1 MSDDGRPDHYDRPA
15 IPKPRPVP
23 TPLTQPFWDALR
35 EERIVLQRCGA
46 CDSWVY
52 YPRARCPRCLS
63 SELTWTEVSGHG
75 HLFSFTVTHQP
86 TTFQFADEMPQ
97 LLAIV
102 ELDEG
107 VKLTTTLVGPVA
119 VAGDSDG
126 VAADLHVGV
135 PVVPVFDHGDDG
147 LTLLRYRLA

>member
-1 MSDDGRPDHYDRPA
+1 MTDDGRPDHYDRPD

-23 TPLTQPFWDALR
+23 TPVTRPFWDGLR
-35 EERIVLQRCGA
+35 EEKVRLQRCSA

-63 SELTWTEVSGHG
+63 GGLTWHEVSGRG

-97 LLAIV
+97 LIAIV

-107 VKLTTTLVGPVA
+107 VKLTTTLVGPV
-119 VAGDSDG
+119 GD
-126 VAADLHVGV
+126 VTALRVGL

-147 LTLLRYRLA
+147 ITLLRYRLAS

>member
-1 MSDDGRPDHYDRPA
+1 
-15 IPKPRPVP
+15 V
-23 TPLTQPFWDALR
+23 TQPFWDALR
-35 EERIVLQRCGA
+35 EERVLLQRCGA

-63 SELTWTEVSGHG
+63 GDLTWHEVSGRG

-97 LLAIV
+97 LIAIV

-107 VKLTTTLVGPVA
+107 VRLTSTLVGPVGSA
-119 VAGDSDG
+119 HDG
-126 VAADLHVGV
+126 EAQPGNLHIGT

-147 LTLLRYRLA
+147 ITLLRYRLA

>member
-1 MSDDGRPDHYDRPA
+1 MPTERPSL
-15 IPKPRPVP
+15 PKPRPQP
-23 TPLTQPFWDALR
+23 TPLTQPFWDGLR
-35 EERIVLQRCGA
+35 EEKVRLQRCGA
-46 CDSWVY
+46 CDTWVY

-63 SELTWTEVSGHG
+63 GDLTWHEVSGNG

-97 LLAIV
+97 VIAIV

-107 VKLTTTLVGPVA
+107 VKLTTTLVGRVA
-119 VAGDSDG
+119 DESGE
-126 VAADLHVGV
+126 LHAPLRVGAK
-135 PVVPVFDHGDDG
+135 VVPVFDHGDDG

>member
-1 MSDDGRPDHYDRPA
+1 
-15 IPKPRPVP
+15 
-23 TPLTQPFWDALR
+23 LTQPFWDALR
-35 EERIVLQRCGA
+35 DERVVLQRCGA

-63 SELTWTEVSGHG
+63 GDLTWHEVSGRG

-97 LLAIV
+97 LIAIV

-107 VKLTTTLVGPVA
+107 VRLTTTLVSTNGA
-119 VAGDSDG
+119 TGHSDLEIG
-126 VAADLHVGV
+126 RA
-135 PVVPVFDHGDDG
+135 VVPVFDHGDDG
-147 LTLLRYRLA
+147 ITLLRYRPA

>member
-1 MSDDGRPDHYDRPA
+1 MGERPVL
-15 IPKPRPVP
+15 PKPRPAP
-23 TPLTQPFWDALR
+23 TPVTQPFWDALR
-35 EERIVLQRCGA
+35 EERVVLQRCGA

-63 SELTWTEVSGHG
+63 GDLTWQEVSGRG

-86 TTFQFADEMPQ
+86 TTYQFADEMPQ
-97 LLAIV
+97 VIAIV

-107 VKLTTTLVGPVA
+107 VRLTSTLVGP
-119 VAGDSDG
+119 AGPGSTGTEGEGHPDS
-126 VAADLHVGV
+126 LKVGL
-135 PVVPVFDHGDDG
+135 PVVPVFDHGADG

>member
-1 MSDDGRPDHYDRPA
+1 
-15 IPKPRPVP
+15 
-23 TPLTQPFWDALR
+23 LTQPFWDALR
-35 EERIVLQRCGA
+35 DERVVLQRCGA

-63 SELTWTEVSGHG
+63 GDLTWHEVSGRG

-97 LLAIV
+97 LIAIV

-107 VKLTTTLVGPVA
+107 VRLTTTLVSTNGA
-119 VAGDSDG
+119 SGHGDLEIG
-126 VAADLHVGV
+126 RA
-135 PVVPVFDHGDDG
+135 VVPVFDHGDDG
-147 LTLLRYRLA
+147 ITLLRYRPA

>member
-1 MSDDGRPDHYDRPA
+1 MSARALP
-15 IPKPRPVP
+15 PKPRPHP

-35 EERIVLQRCGA
+35 EERILLQRCRA

-63 SELTWTEVSGHG
+63 DGLVWQEVSGRG

-86 TTFQFADEMPQ
+86 TTPQFADEMPQ
-97 LLAIV
+97 LIAIV

-107 VKLTTTLVGPVA
+107 VKLTTTLVGPLVGA
-119 VAGDSDG
+119 PGRPVVDG
-126 VAADLHVGV
+126 EGGGLKVGL

-147 LTLLRYRLA
+147 ITLLRYRLA

>member
-1 MSDDGRPDHYDRPA
+1 VSERPGTPDL
-15 IPKPRPVP
+15 PKPRPRP

-35 EERIVLQRCGA
+35 DERVMLQRCGA

-63 SELTWTEVSGHG
+63 GDLTWHEVSGRG
-75 HLFSFTVTHQP
+75 FLFSFTVTHQP

-97 LLAIV
+97 LIAIV

-107 VKLTTTLVGPVA
+107 VRLTTTLVATNGD
-119 VAGDSDG
+119 AGHR
-126 VAADLHVGV
+126 DLAIGL

-147 LTLLRYRLA
+147 ITLLRYRLA